1 MIAGRVQK
9 APERRVGQGKRA
21 GRRALDHALNGAA
34 QKSRGHIFGGG
45 YDQGG
50 EMSDFRPREDVN
62 AELRAREQVDATLW
76 LGALDGPDGQ
86 VLREAFAKD
95 RYLRA
100 EVEAALVEQPAYLRS
115 LLISHL
121 ARDLREHPDE
131 RPIRSFGR
139 ALIACLFDAERMRR
153 VERRRRARGDEL

>member
-1 MIAGRVQK
+1 
-9 APERRVGQGKRA
+9 
-21 GRRALDHALNGAA
+21 
-34 QKSRGHIFGGG
+34 
-45 YDQGG
+45 
-50 EMSDFRPREDVN
+50 MSDFRPREDVN

-95 RYLRA
+95 RHLRA

-131 RPIRSFGR
+131 RPIRSFVGR
-139 ALIACLFDAERMRR
+139 
-153 VERRRRARGDEL
+153 